1 MNSLSCA
8 ELRDLAA
15 ELALDALDGDQRSAA
30 LAHLDTCASCREAVD
45 DLARTADT
53 LLAAL
58 PAHDVPAEL
67 SARLHASVPRRLESA
82 STERTHRRA
91 SPGASPWR
99 HAWVAAAAALLV
111 VVAGVVLTVR
121 SADTPHGG
129 RGDFDL
135 VAAGGETIGSVSIDD
150 DKSPWISMT
159 VERGQGSGTLTCVVV
174 LDDASTVTVGV
185 LSIADGK
192 GSWGGP
198 LGPEPD
204 RLESAKLLDSSGAVV
219 ATAAI
224 D

>member
-1 MNSLSCA
+1 MPSTA
-8 ELRDLAA
+8 T
-15 ELALDALDGDQRSAA
+15 SARRRWPIS
-30 LAHLDTCASCREAVD
+30 TRCASCREAVD

-121 SADTPHGG
+121 SADAPS
-129 RGDFDL
+129 RR
-135 VAAGGETIGSVSIDD
+135 S
-150 DKSPWISMT
+150 
-159 VERGQGSGTLTCVVV
+159 R
-174 LDDASTVTVGV
+174 
-185 LSIADGK
+185 
-192 GSWGGP
+192 
-198 LGPEPD
+198 
-204 RLESAKLLDSSGAVV
+204 
-219 ATAAI
+219 
-224 D
+224 